1 MNRTLRVLH
10 VEDSEQ
16 DAALL
21 TRYLARAGY
30 RLTSARVQT
39 AAAMKAAL
47 ESREWD
53 VVLCDYS
60 MPRFNAVTALA
71 VLKETDVDLPF
82 IIISGTVG
90 ESVAVEAMRAGAH
103 DYLMKDNL
111 VRLVPTIER
120 EMQEAEN
127 RRARRQAEGALRESE
142 ERYRVVAET
151 ASGVIITIDENSTI
165 LFANRAVESV
175 FGYALSELLGKPMT
189 MLMPEYLRHVHKTGI
204 GNYV

>member
-1 MNRTLRVLH
+1 MSRMNRPLRVLNI
-10 VEDSEQ
+10 EDSER
-16 DAALL
+16 DAELL
-21 TRYLARAGY
+21 RRHLSRAGY
-30 RLTSARVQT
+30 DLTVERLDT
-39 AAAMKAAL
+39 AEGMRAAL
-47 ESREWD
+47 KTAEWD
-53 VVLCDYS
+53 VILCDYS
-60 MPRFNAVTALA
+60 MPQFDSLRALA

-151 ASGVIITIDENSTI
+151 ASDVIITIDENSTI
-165 LFANRAVESV
+165 LFANRAVES
-175 FGYALSELLGKPMT
+175 
-189 MLMPEYLRHVHKTGI
+189 
-204 GNYV
+204 